1 MEYVIELDIKMNK
14 SDFIKKIK
22 DNFLYVITVIETILS
37 IFAIV
42 KGLLYFAI
50 VLGIILFFTIILTIV
65 DVVKR
70 KRKRNK
76 PIAIGELPIESLFLA
91 EINRSQMDSVCI
103 REAIH
108 TVRIVEKDLSVTF
121 NYSGTCTEKK
131 GESNFIFSIGGD
143 SPCAFKDLNCFGY
156 DLVEDPNKKLPII
169 PILASRDGLCKK
181 VKLPLKR
188 HLNQYDPF
196 SVELNYTWPSCMKYE
211 DDYYASTLSFK
222 NETIEKYT
230 VMLIFSEIK
239 PDWVRVYTENGE
251 LIKDLSGEVTKLKN
265 GDVEYVYIDDVTN
278 PSANSKLIYQFYRDK
293 PLN

>member
-14 SDFIKKIK
+14 LDFIKKIK
-22 DNFLYVITVIETILS
+22 DNFLYVITVIEAILS
-37 IFAIV
+37 ILAIV

-65 DVVKR
+65 DVV

-131 GESNFIFSIGGD
+131 GESNFIFSLGGD

-188 HLNQYDPF
+188 HLNH
-196 SVELNYTWPSCMKYE
+196 L
-211 DDYYASTLSFK
+211 
-222 NETIEKYT
+222 
-230 VMLIFSEIK
+230 EI
-239 PDWVRVYTENGE
+239 
-251 LIKDLSGEVTKLKN
+251 
-265 GDVEYVYIDDVTN
+265 
-278 PSANSKLIYQFYRDK
+278 IYH
-293 PLN
+293 P